1 MSFNRVDFAIIEA
14 LNGGIDM
21 TKPHLLLIDGM
32 ALLFRSFFA
41 SAAMNQYIRLEDG
54 TPTNG
59 VQGFARHVLTAQN
72 MMKPTHM
79 AVCWDMGMHTF
90 RNDLFD
96 GYKAN
101 RPAPPE
107 EMLPQFDMAKEVSS
121 MIGWQNFGVPG
132 MEADDLIGSMIEKWK
147 HDANI
152 TVISGDKDLLQL
164 LNPSTQ
170 IAFTKKGYTEYDVYT
185 DVRFK
190 EEYGI
195 EPIQFAQV
203 KAFMG
208 DSSDGYPGVKGIGPK
223 QALALIQTYGSID
236 NVLASLDEL
245 KPGQRTKIRD
255 NMDMLKLSHELA
267 TIHTG
272 VQIEADLKNLVV
284 PDYDHQTFKPLEE
297 QGFKLISKHA
307 RSLYSLV

>member
-1 MSFNRVDFAIIEA
+1 
-14 LNGGIDM
+14 M
-21 TKPHLLLIDGM
+21 TKPHLLVVDGM

-41 SAAMNQYIRLEDG
+41 SAAMNQFIRMEDG

-79 AVCWDMGMHTF
+79 AICWDMGMHTF

-107 EMLPQFDMAKEVSS
+107 EMLPQFDMAKEVSE
-121 MIGWQNFGVPG
+121 MIGWQNFGIKG
-132 MEADDLIGSMIEKWK
+132 LEADDLIGSMIEKWK
-147 HDANI
+147 DDANI

-164 LNPSTQ
+164 LNPSTT

-185 DVRFK
+185 ESRFV

-195 EPIQFAQV
+195 SPKQFAEV

-223 QALALIQTYGSID
+223 TALQLIQAHSSID
-236 NVLASLDEL
+236 GVLAAIDTL
-245 KPGQRTKIRD
+245 KPAQRTKIND
-255 NMDMLKLSHELA
+255 NVDMLKLSHQLA
-267 TIHTG
+267 TINCAAP
-272 VQIEADLKNLVV
+272 IDADLASLQLSSYEQN
-284 PDYDHQTFKPLEE
+284 TFAKLEDN
-297 QGFKLISKHA
+297 GFRLIAKHA
-307 RSLYSLV
+307 RSLYF